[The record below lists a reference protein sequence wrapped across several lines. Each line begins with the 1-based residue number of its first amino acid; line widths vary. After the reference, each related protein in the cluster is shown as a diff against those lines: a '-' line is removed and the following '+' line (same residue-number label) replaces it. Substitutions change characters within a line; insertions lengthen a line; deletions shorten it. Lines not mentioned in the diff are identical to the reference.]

1 MPLTHH
7 QTDLPPAGA
16 AWQDALPALARGE
29 RQIYLQGLTPATG
42 AYVLSRLFQKAHRPF
57 LVVTPNTQ
65 APEVFIKDLAFFS
78 PEMAATGGDP
88 WPRLLL
94 FPAHEVL
101 PFKELSFDSEVSCAR
116 VGAAYLALTS
126 REPWLLVAPVAALR
140 QKLPPPESLQEALAY
155 VMAGENLEREAF
167 LQNLLEGG
175 YDRRPVVEDRGEFS
189 VRGGVIDL
197 FPPLYDRPVRLE
209 FWGDEVES
217 LRFFD
222 PANQRSQGSLEE
234 LLVLP
239 ANEVILDAPARERAL
254 ARRKR
259 RQDPQFWQNVQMGR
273 HFPRIER
280 HLEDFYE
287 RPCTLW
293 DYLPADTVVVEWD
306 PLNLAQNLRKLT
318 DQTGGESP
326 GWLDEEPWEDRRQGH
341 TTIFCPLLP
350 WGLPEEAAEFTFQ
363 VEKNE
368 GLAAELVQAGAEG
381 GRLVPALAGR
391 LLEWRRSG
399 FQVILVCL
407 SRHRAE
413 RLAQLLK
420 EEGLEAAFTL
430 EPSWEPGGEV
440 EITVG
445 ELSGGFRLLAA
456 GLIVLTEDEALG
468 FRPERRRHKESR
480 PPQFLTSLSDL
491 EEGDAIVHLDH
502 GIGIYRGLVKLT
514 VGAEVNDFLEL
525 EYQGGDR
532 LYLPVDRLHL
542 VQKYLGVDGVT
553 PRIERLGGKSWER
566 TKKKVKKAVEKI
578 ARELVEL
585 YAARRVLPGHH
596 FSPPDPVFREFEAN
610 FEYEETSDQL
620 QAIQEVL
627 GDMTADKP
635 MDRLI
640 CGDVGYGKTEVALR
654 AAFKAAMD
662 GKQVGVL
669 VPTTVLAEQHY
680 DTFARRLAPYPLE
693 VQVLSRFKS
702 PKEQK
707 RILANLEQ
715 GRVDIIIGTH
725 RLVQKDV
732 VFHDLGLV
740 IVDEEQRFGVRQ
752 KEKMKE
758 WRRTVDVLTLT
769 ATPIPRTLQLSL
781 TGLRELSV
789 INTAPENRRSIR
801 TYLCHPE
808 RAVIQAAIR
817 RELARGGQVFFMHNR
832 VRTLGR
838 WTRQVQEMVPEA
850 RVAMAHGQMAERD
863 LEKVMRRFSRGEV
876 DVLMCTAII
885 EAGLD
890 IPAANTIIINRAHTL
905 GLSQLYQLRGRVGR
919 SQAQAYA
926 YLLVPGEAGLS
937 TEAQKRLKAL
947 MEFTELGSG
956 FKIALHDLQ
965 IRGAGNLL
973 GQAQSGHLAEV
984 GYELYL
990 QLLEQAIKEF
1000 KGEAREEPLSDPEIR
1015 LPVAA
1020 YLPEDYVP
1028 DIQQRLA
1035 LYRRLSDRLSPEMV
1049 QELEEELLDRF
1060 GPLPLEGRNLL
1071 EVVRAKNQ
1079 LRRLGIKR
1087 LDLQDSFAV
1096 LQFAQ
1101 PERLSLERLLAL
1113 LKKRP
1118 ETFRLTPDQSL
1129 RMRLPEDTPFV
1140 RLQNCLKEV
1149 ETFVKADEE
1158 ELMR

>member
-1 MPLTHH
+1 M
-7 QTDLPPAGA
+7 
-16 AWQDALPALARGE
+16 
-29 RQIYLQGLTPATG
+29 
-42 AYVLSRLFQKAHRPF
+42 
-57 LVVTPNTQ
+57 
-65 APEVFIKDLAFFS
+65 
-78 PEMAATGGDP
+78 
-88 WPRLLL
+88 
-94 FPAHEVL
+94 
-101 PFKELSFDSEVSCAR
+101 
-116 VGAAYLALTS
+116 
-126 REPWLLVAPVAALR
+126 
-140 QKLPPPESLQEALAY
+140 
-155 VMAGENLEREAF
+155 
-167 LQNLLEGG
+167 
-175 YDRRPVVEDRGEFS
+175 
-189 VRGGVIDL
+189 
-197 FPPLYDRPVRLE
+197 
-209 FWGDEVES
+209 
-217 LRFFD
+217 
-222 PANQRSQGSLEE
+222 
-234 LLVLP
+234 
-239 ANEVILDAPARERAL
+239 
-254 ARRKR
+254 
-259 RQDPQFWQNVQMGR
+259 
-273 HFPRIER
+273 
-280 HLEDFYE
+280 
-287 RPCTLW
+287 
-293 DYLPADTVVVEWD
+293 
-306 PLNLAQNLRKLT
+306 
-318 DQTGGESP
+318 
-326 GWLDEEPWEDRRQGH
+326 
-341 TTIFCPLLP
+341 
-350 WGLPEEAAEFTFQ
+350 
-363 VEKNE
+363 
-368 GLAAELVQAGAEG
+368 
-381 GRLVPALAGR
+381 
-391 LLEWRRSG
+391 
-399 FQVILVCL
+399 
-407 SRHRAE
+407 
-413 RLAQLLK
+413 
-420 EEGLEAAFTL
+420 
-430 EPSWEPGGEV
+430 
-440 EITVG
+440 
-445 ELSGGFRLLAA
+445 
-456 GLIVLTEDEALG
+456 
-468 FRPERRRHKESR
+468 
-480 PPQFLTSLSDL
+480 
-491 EEGDAIVHLDH
+491 HLDH

-514 VGAEVNDFLEL
+514 VGSEVNDFLEL

-542 VQKYLGVDGVT
+542 VQKYLGVDGVQ

-627 GDMTADKP
+627 ADMTGEKP

-662 GKQVGVL
+662 GKQVAML

-680 DTFARRLAPYPLE
+680 DTFSRRLVPYPLE
-693 VQVLSRFKS
+693 VRVLSRFKS
-702 PKEQK
+702 LVEQK
-707 RILANLEQ
+707 RILADLAR
-715 GRVDIIIGTH
+715 GKVDIIIGTH

-732 VFHDLGLV
+732 AFHDLGLV
-740 IVDEEQRFGVRQ
+740 IVDEEQRFGVSQ

-801 TYLCHPE
+801 TYLCQPE
-808 RAVIQAAIR
+808 KAVIQAAIR
-817 RELARGGQVFFMHNR
+817 RELARGGQVFFVHNR
-832 VRTLGR
+832 VRTLGI
-838 WTRQVQEMVPEA
+838 WTRKVQEMVSEA
-850 RVAMAHGQMAERD
+850 RVVMAHGQMPERE
-863 LEKVMRRFSRGEV
+863 LEQVMRRFSRGEV

-905 GLSQLYQLRGRVGR
+905 GLAQLYQLRGRVGR

-937 TEAQKRLKAL
+937 TDAQKRLKAL

-1000 KGEAREEPLSDPEIR
+1000 KGEAKEEQLPDPEIR
-1015 LPVAA
+1015 IPVAA

-1035 LYRRLSDRLSPEMV
+1035 LYRRLSDRLSPEAL
-1049 QELEEELLDRF
+1049 QEMEEELLDRF
-1060 GPLPLEGRNLL
+1060 GPLPPEGRNLL
-1071 EVVRAKNQ
+1071 EVVRAKHQ

-1096 LQFAQ
+1096 LQFAR
-1101 PERLSLERLLAL
+1101 PERLNLERLLGL

-1118 ETFRLTPDQSL
+1118 DTFRLTPDQSL
-1129 RMRLPEDTPFV
+1129 RVRLPEAETPFV

-1149 ETFVKADEE
+1149 ETFVKAEGE
-1158 ELMR
+1158 G

>member
-1 MPLTHH
+1 VLLTHPESH
-7 QTDLPPAGA
+7 ILPDGA
-16 AWQDALPALARGE
+16 SWREVLPALARGG
-29 RQIYLQGLTPATG
+29 RKIYLQGLTPAAG
-42 AYVLSRLFQKAHRPF
+42 AYVLARLFQRAHRPF
-57 LVVTPNTQ
+57 LIVTPNT
-65 APEVFIKDLAFFS
+65 AAHEVFYKDLAFF
-78 PEMAATGGDP
+78 AADLDAAGSHP

-101 PFKELSFDSEVSCAR
+101 PFKELSFDTDVSCAR
-116 VGAAYLALTS
+116 VGAAYVAHTS
-126 REPWLLVAPVAALR
+126 REPWLLVAPAAALR

-155 VMAGENLEREAF
+155 AVAGENLEREPF
-167 LQNLLEGG
+167 LQTLLEGG
-175 YDRRPVVEDRGEFS
+175 YERRPVVEERGEFS

-197 FPPLYDRPVRLE
+197 FPPLYDQPVRLE
-209 FWGDEVES
+209 FWGDVVES

-222 PANQRSQGSLEE
+222 PSSQRSNGALEE

-239 ANEVILDAPARERAL
+239 ASEVILNAPARERGL
-254 ARRKR
+254 SGRKR
-259 RQDPQFWQNVQMGR
+259 RQDPQFWQNVQLGR

-280 HLEDFYE
+280 HLEEFYE
-287 RPCTLW
+287 RPRTLW

-306 PLNLAQNLRKLT
+306 PLNLAQDLRKLEE
-318 DQTGGESP
+318 QTPAEPP
-326 GWLDEEPWEDRRQGH
+326 GWLDETPWEERSRKH
-341 TTIFCPLLP
+341 TTISCLLLP
-350 WGLPEEAAEFTFQ
+350 LGMAEDAAEFDFHA
-363 VEKNE
+363 EKND
-368 GLAAELVQAGAEG
+368 GLASELAQAGGEG
-381 GRLVPALAGR
+381 GRLIPVLADR
-391 LLEWRRSG
+391 LQEWRRGG
-399 FQVILVCL
+399 FHTVLVSL

-413 RLAQLLK
+413 RLAQLLR
-420 EEGLEAAFTL
+420 EEKLDAGFTFR
-430 EPSWEPGGEV
+430 PSWEPGGEV

-468 FRPERRRHKESR
+468 FRPERRRRKESK
-480 PPQFLTSLSDL
+480 PPQFLTSLADL
-491 EEGDAIVHLDH
+491 QEGDAIVHLDH

-514 VGAEVNDFLEL
+514 VGPEVNDFLEL

-542 VQKYLGVDGVT
+542 VQKYLGVDGVQ
-553 PRIERLGGKSWER
+553 PKIERLGGKSWER
-566 TKKKVKKAVEKI
+566 SKKKVKKAVEKI

-585 YAARRVLPGHH
+585 YAARRVLTGHH
-596 FSPPDPVFREFEAN
+596 FSPPDPVFREFEAG

-620 QAIQEVL
+620 QAIQEVVA
-627 GDMTADKP
+627 DMTGEKP

-662 GKQVGVL
+662 GKQVAVL
-669 VPTTVLAEQHY
+669 VPTTVLAEQHF
-680 DTFARRLAPYPLE
+680 DTFSRRLAPYPLK

-702 PKEQK
+702 PTEQK
-707 RILANLEQ
+707 SILADLAQ
-715 GRVDIIIGTH
+715 GKVDIIIGTH

-740 IVDEEQRFGVRQ
+740 IVDEEQRFGVGQ

-789 INTAPENRRSIR
+789 INTPPENRRSIR
-801 TYLCHPE
+801 TYLCNPE
-808 RAVIQAAIR
+808 GAVIQAAIR
-817 RELARGGQVFFMHNR
+817 RELARSGQVFFVHNR
-832 VRTLGR
+832 VRTLGI
-838 WTRQVQEMVPEA
+838 WTRKVQELVPEA
-850 RVAMAHGQMAERD
+850 RVAMAHGQMPERE
-863 LEKVMRRFSRGEV
+863 LERIMRRFSKGEV

-905 GLSQLYQLRGRVGR
+905 GLAQLYQLRGRVGR
-919 SQAQAYA
+919 SQNQAYA

-937 TEAQKRLKAL
+937 TDAQKRLKAL

-956 FKIALHDLQ
+956 FKIAMHDLQ

-973 GQAQSGHLAEV
+973 GQAQSGHLTEV

-1000 KGEAREEPLSDPEIR
+1000 KGEAPEEEQPDPEIR
-1015 LPVAA
+1015 IPLAA

-1060 GPLPLEGRNLL
+1060 GPLPQEGRNLL
-1071 EVVRAKNQ
+1071 EVVKAKHQ

-1087 LDLQDSFAV
+1087 LDLQDGF
-1096 LQFAQ
+1096 
-1101 PERLSLERLLAL
+1101 AL
-1113 LKKRP
+1113 LKFARPARLRMERLVSLLKKKP
-1118 ETFRLTPDQSL
+1118 ETFRLTRDQAL
-1129 RMRLPEDTPFV
+1129 RVRVSEGETLFV

-1149 ETFVKADEE
+1149 ETFVKAEGEE
-1158 ELMR
+1158 

>member
-1 MPLTHH
+1 L
-7 QTDLPPAGA
+7 AGA
-16 AWQDALPALARGE
+16 AWQKATLALGRGARK
-29 RQIYLQGLTPATG
+29 IYLQGLTPAAG
-42 AYVLSRLFQKAHRPF
+42 AYVLARLFLKLRRPF
-57 LVVTPNTQ
+57 LVVTPNTG
-65 APEVFIKDLAFFS
+65 APEVFFKDLAFFA
-78 PEMAATGGDP
+78 PEAAAPGGDS

-101 PFKELSFDSEVSCAR
+101 PFKELSFDTEVSCAR
-116 VGAAYLALTS
+116 VGAAYAALTS
-126 REPWLLVAPVAALR
+126 REPWLLVAPAAALR
-140 QKLPPPESLQEALAY
+140 QQLPPPERLQEALNYAL
-155 VMAGENLEREAF
+155 AGETLEREAF
-167 LQNLLEGG
+167 VQILLEGG
-175 YDRRPVVEDRGEFS
+175 YERRPVVEERGEFS
-189 VRGGVIDL
+189 VRGGIIDL
-197 FPPLYDRPVRLE
+197 FPPLYAQPVRLE

-222 PANQRSQGSLEE
+222 PASQRSQGSLEE

-239 ANEVILDAPARERAL
+239 ASEVILDAPARDRAL
-254 ARRKR
+254 SRRKR
-259 RQDPQFWQNVQMGR
+259 RQDPQFWLNVQNGR

-280 HLEDFYE
+280 HLAEFYD
-287 RPCTLW
+287 RPQTLW
-293 DYLPADTVVVEWD
+293 DYLPPDTVVVEWD
-306 PLNLAQNLRKLT
+306 PLNLAQDLVKLAE
-318 DQTGGESP
+318 QAEGEPP
-326 GWLDEEPWEDRRQGH
+326 GWLDQEPWEERRGAYA
-341 TTIFCPLLP
+341 TIFCPLLP
-350 WGLPEEAAEFTFQ
+350 WGMAEEDTEFTFQ

-368 GLAAELVQAGAEG
+368 GLAQELAQAGAEA
-381 GRLVPALAGR
+381 GRLIPALAAR
-391 LLEWRRSG
+391 LEEWRRGG
-399 FQVILVCL
+399 FHIILVCL

-413 RLAQLLK
+413 RLAKLL
-420 EEGLEAAFTL
+420 EEEKLEAAFTPK
-430 EPSWEPGGEV
+430 PSWEPGGQV

-456 GLIVLTEDEALG
+456 GLMVLTEDEALG

-480 PPQFLTSLSDL
+480 PPQFFTSLADL
-491 EEGDAIVHLDH
+491 AEGDAVVHLDH
-502 GIGIYRGLVKLT
+502 GIGLYRGLVKLT
-514 VGAEVNDFLEL
+514 VGPEANDFLEL

-542 VQKYLGVDGVT
+542 VQKYLGVEGVQ

-566 TKKKVKKAVEKI
+566 IKKKVKKAVEKI

-585 YAARRVLPGHH
+585 YALRRVLPGHH
-596 FSPPDPVFREFEAN
+596 FSPPDPVFREFEAT

-627 GDMTADKP
+627 GDMIGDKP

-662 GKQVGVL
+662 GKQVAVL
-669 VPTTVLAEQHY
+669 VPTTVLAEQHG

-693 VQVLSRFKS
+693 VRVLSRFK
-702 PKEQK
+702 PPAAQR
-707 RILANLEQ
+707 RILADLVQ
-715 GRVDIIIGTH
+715 GKVDIIIGTH

-732 VFHDLGLV
+732 AFHDLGLV

-817 RELARGGQVFFMHNR
+817 RELARGGQVFFVHNR
-832 VRTLGR
+832 VRNLAT
-838 WTRQVQEMVPEA
+838 WARQVQEMVPEA
-850 RVAMAHGQMAERD
+850 RVAMAHGQMPERE
-863 LEKVMRRFSRGEV
+863 LERVMRRFSRGEV
-876 DVLMCTAII
+876 EVLVCTAII

-905 GLSQLYQLRGRVGR
+905 GLAQLYQLRGRVGR
-919 SQAQAYA
+919 SQSQAYA

-990 QLLEQAIKEF
+990 QLLEQAIREF
-1000 KGEAREEPLSDPEIR
+1000 KGEAREEPLPDPEIR

-1035 LYRRLSDRLSPEMV
+1035 LYRRLSDRLSPDMV

-1060 GPLPLEGRNLL
+1060 GPLPPEGRNLL
-1071 EVVRAKNQ
+1071 EVVRVKHH

-1087 LDLQDSFAV
+1087 LDLKDGFAV
-1096 LQFAQ
+1096 LQFSR
-1101 PERLSLERLLAL
+1101 PERLSLEYLLNL
-1113 LKKRP
+1113 VKKRP
-1118 ETFRLTPDQSL
+1118 ESFRLIPDHSL
-1129 RMRLPEDTPFV
+1129 RVRLPEEGTPFA
-1140 RLQNCLKEV
+1140 RLQICLKEV
-1149 ETFVKADEE
+1149 ETFVKPEE
-1158 ELMR
+1158 EE

>member
-1 MPLTHH
+1 M
-7 QTDLPPAGA
+7 
-16 AWQDALPALARGE
+16 
-29 RQIYLQGLTPATG
+29 
-42 AYVLSRLFQKAHRPF
+42 
-57 LVVTPNTQ
+57 
-65 APEVFIKDLAFFS
+65 
-78 PEMAATGGDP
+78 
-88 WPRLLL
+88 
-94 FPAHEVL
+94 
-101 PFKELSFDSEVSCAR
+101 
-116 VGAAYLALTS
+116 
-126 REPWLLVAPVAALR
+126 LVAPAAALQ
-140 QKLPPPESLQEALAY
+140 QKLPPPERLQEALVY
-155 VMAGENLEREAF
+155 VVAGETLAREVF
-167 LQNLLEGG
+167 VQNLLEGG
-175 YDRRPVVEDRGEFS
+175 YERRPVVEERGEFS
-189 VRGGVIDL
+189 VRGGIIDL
-197 FPPLYDRPVRLE
+197 FPPLYAQPVRLE

-222 PANQRSQGSLEE
+222 PASQRSREALEE

-239 ANEVILDAPARERAL
+239 ASEVILDGPAREHAL

-259 RQDPQFWQNVQMGR
+259 RQDPQFWQNVQLGQ

-280 HLEDFYE
+280 HIEDFYE
-287 RPCTLW
+287 QPLTLW
-293 DYLPADTVVVEWD
+293 DYLPPDTVVVEWD
-306 PLNLAQNLRKLT
+306 PLNLAQDLRKLEE
-318 DQTGGESP
+318 QAGAEP
-326 GWLDEEPWEDRRQGH
+326 QGWLDEKPWEERRRGFA
-341 TTIFCPLLP
+341 TVFCPLLP
-350 WGLPEEAAEFTFQ
+350 MGLPAEEKEFFFQ
-363 VEKNE
+363 VEGNE
-368 GLAAELVQAGAEG
+368 GLAQELAQAGAEG
-381 GRLVPALAGR
+381 GRLIPALAAR
-391 LLEWRRSG
+391 LEEWRRGG
-399 FQVILVCL
+399 FHLILVCL

-413 RLAQLLK
+413 RLAQLLG
-420 EEGLEAAFTL
+420 EEKLEAAFTL
-430 EPSWEPGGEV
+430 EPSWEPGPQV

-445 ELSGGFRLLAA
+445 ELSGGFRLLAG
-456 GLIVLTEDEALG
+456 GLMVLTEDEALG
-468 FRPERRRHKESR
+468 FRPERRRRKESR
-480 PPQFLTSLSDL
+480 PPQFLTSLEDL
-491 EEGDAIVHLDH
+491 EEGDAVVHLDH
-502 GIGIYRGLVKLT
+502 GIGIYRGLIKLT
-514 VGAEVNDFLEL
+514 VAAEVNDFLEL

-542 VQKYLGVDGVT
+542 VQKYLGVEGVK

-566 TKKKVKKAVEKI
+566 AKKKVKKAVEKI

-596 FSPPDPVFREFEAN
+596 FSPPDPMFREFEAT

-627 GDMTADKP
+627 ADMTAEKP

-662 GKQVGVL
+662 GKQVAVL
-669 VPTTVLAEQHY
+669 VPTTILAEQHY
-680 DTFARRLAPYPLE
+680 DNFSRRLAPYPLE
-693 VQVLSRFKS
+693 VRVLSRFKTAA
-702 PKEQK
+702 EQK
-707 RILANLEQ
+707 RILADLAQ
-715 GRVDIIIGTH
+715 GKVDIIIGTH

-732 VFHDLGLV
+732 AFKDLGLV
-740 IVDEEQRFGVRQ
+740 VVDEEQRFGVSQ

-789 INTAPENRRSIR
+789 INTPPENRHSIR

-808 RAVIQAAIR
+808 KAVIQAAIR

-832 VRTLGR
+832 VQNLGTWAR
-838 WTRQVQEMVPEA
+838 HLQEMVPEA
-850 RVAMAHGQMAERD
+850 RVSMAHGQMPERE
-863 LEKVMRRFSRGEV
+863 LERVMRRFGRGEV
-876 DVLMCTAII
+876 DVLVCTAII

-905 GLSQLYQLRGRVGR
+905 GLAQLYQLRGRVGR

-973 GQAQSGHLAEV
+973 GQAQSGQLAEV

-990 QLLEQAIKEF
+990 QLLEQAIREF
-1000 KGEAREEPLSDPEIR
+1000 KGEAREEPVPDPEIR

-1035 LYRRLSDRLSPEMV
+1035 LYRRLSDRLTPEMV

-1060 GPLPLEGRNLL
+1060 GPIPPEGRNLL
-1071 EVVRAKNQ
+1071 EVVRAKHYLRQ
-1079 LRRLGIKR
+1079 LGVKR
-1087 LDLQDSFAV
+1087 LELRDSLAV
-1096 LQFAQ
+1096 LQFAR
-1101 PERLSLERLLAL
+1101 PERLNLDRLLKL
-1113 LKKRP
+1113 LKKQP
-1118 ETFRLTPDQSL
+1118 EKFRLTRDQAL
-1129 RMRLPEDTPFV
+1129 RIRLPEEGLPFV
-1140 RLQNCLKEV
+1140 QLQNCLKEV
-1149 ETFVKADEE
+1149 ETFVKADTEE
-1158 ELMR
+1158 

>member
-1 MPLTHH
+1 LSAA
-7 QTDLPPAGA
+7 AGA
-16 AWQDALPALARGE
+16 LVRGAR
-29 RQIYLQGLTPATG
+29 RIHLQGLTPAAG
-42 AYVLSRLFQKAHRPF
+42 ALVLARLFEKLRRPF
-57 LVVTPNTQ
+57 LVVTPNT
-65 APEVFIKDLAFFS
+65 ATHEVFFKDLTFFL
-78 PEMAATGGDP
+78 PEMGGGPDEP

-94 FPAHEVL
+94 FPAHEIL
-101 PFKELSFDSEVSCAR
+101 PFKELSFDTDVSCAR
-116 VGAAYLALTS
+116 LGAAYTALTS

-140 QKLPPPESLQEALAY
+140 QKLPPGARLQEALTYA
-155 VMAGENLEREAF
+155 VAGEGLEREAF
-167 LQNLLEGG
+167 IQTLLAGG
-175 YDRRPVVEDRGEFS
+175 YERRPVVEERGEFS
-189 VRGGVIDL
+189 VRGGIIDL
-197 FPPLYDRPVRLE
+197 FPPLYGQPVRLE
-209 FWGDEVES
+209 FWGDDVETI
-217 LRFFD
+217 RFFD
-222 PANQRSQGSLEE
+222 PASQRSQGTLEE
-234 LLVLP
+234 LQVLP
-239 ANEVILDAPARERAL
+239 ASEVILDGPARERAL

-259 RQDPQFWQNVQMGR
+259 RQDPQLWENIQNGR

-280 HLEDFYE
+280 LIIDFYE
-287 RPCTLW
+287 QPQTLW
-293 DYLPADTVVVEWD
+293 DYLPPDAVVVEWD
-306 PLNLAQNLRKLT
+306 PLNLAQDLQKLA
-318 DQTGGESP
+318 DLTGDETQ
-326 GWLDEEPWEDRRQGH
+326 GWLDETPYEERRGGH
-341 TTIFCPLLP
+341 PTIFCPLLP
-350 WGLPEEAAEFTFQ
+350 WGLGADEAEFSFQ

-368 GLAAELVQAGAEG
+368 GLAQELAQAGGE
-381 GRLVPALAGR
+381 AGR
-391 LLEWRRSG
+391 LLPALAARLEEWRRGG
-399 FQVILVCL
+399 FHLILICL

-413 RLAQLLK
+413 RLAMLLR
-420 EEGLEAAFTL
+420 EEKLAAAFTL
-430 EPSWEPGGEV
+430 NPSWEPTGEV

-445 ELSGGFRLLAA
+445 ELSGGFRLLSS

-468 FRPERRRHKESR
+468 FRPERRRRKESK
-480 PPQFLTSLSDL
+480 PPQFLTSLADL
-491 EEGDAIVHLDH
+491 EEGDAVVHLDH
-502 GIGIYRGLVKLT
+502 GIGIYRGLVKLA
-514 VGAEVNDFLEL
+514 VGPEANDFLEL

-532 LYLPVDRLHL
+532 LYLPVDRLNL
-542 VQKYLGVDGVT
+542 VQKFLGVEGVQ
-553 PRIERLGGKSWER
+553 PRVERLGGKSWER

-596 FSPPDPVFREFEAN
+596 FSPPDPALREFEAT

-627 GDMTADKP
+627 TDMAGEKP

-662 GKQVGVL
+662 GKQVAML
-669 VPTTVLAEQHY
+669 VPTTVLAEQHH
-680 DTFARRLAPYPLE
+680 DNFSRRLAPYPLE
-693 VQVLSRFKS
+693 VRVLSRFKS
-702 PKEQK
+702 PPEQK
-707 RILANLEQ
+707 RILADLAQ
-715 GRVDIIIGTH
+715 GKVDIIIGTH

-732 VFHDLGLV
+732 AFKDLGLV
-740 IVDEEQRFGVRQ
+740 IVDEEQRFGVGQ

-808 RAVIQAAIR
+808 KAVIQAAIR
-817 RELARGGQVFFMHNR
+817 RELARRGQVFFVHNR
-832 VRTLGR
+832 VHNLGTWAR
-838 WTRQVQEMVPEA
+838 HVQEMVPEA
-850 RVAMAHGQMAERD
+850 RVAMAHGQMPERE
-863 LEKVMRRFSRGEV
+863 LERVMRRFSRGEV
-876 DVLMCTAII
+876 DVLVCTAII

-905 GLSQLYQLRGRVGR
+905 GLAQLYQLRGRVGR

-926 YLLVPGEAGLS
+926 YLLVPGEAALS

-973 GQAQSGHLAEV
+973 GQAQSGHLTEV

-990 QLLEQAIKEF
+990 QLLEQAIREF
-1000 KGEAREEPLSDPEIR
+1000 KGEPQKETLPDPEIR

-1028 DIQQRLA
+1028 DVQQRLA

-1049 QELEEELLDRF
+1049 RELEEELLDRF
-1060 GPLPLEGRNLL
+1060 GPLPPEGLNLL
-1071 EVVRAKNQ
+1071 EVVRAKHA

-1087 LDLQDSFAV
+1087 LDMQDSFAV
-1096 LQFAQ
+1096 VQFAR
-1101 PERLSLERLLAL
+1101 PELLNLESLLTL

-1118 ETFRLTPDQSL
+1118 QTFHLISDQAL
-1129 RMRLPEDTPFV
+1129 RVRLPDAGTPFA
-1140 RLQNCLKEV
+1140 RLRNCLKEM
-1149 ETFVKADEE
+1149 ETFVKAEE
-1158 ELMR
+1158 EG